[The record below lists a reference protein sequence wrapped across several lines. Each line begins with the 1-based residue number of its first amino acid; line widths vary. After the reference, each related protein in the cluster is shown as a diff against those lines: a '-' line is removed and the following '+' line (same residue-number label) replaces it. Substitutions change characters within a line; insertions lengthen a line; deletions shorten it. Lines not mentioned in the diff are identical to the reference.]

1 MSQPIV
7 NLNDT
12 LLHLY
17 QGGSLDQQQ
26 TVEIFESMMIGH
38 VDVIQISSLLSLMA
52 TRMPTVDELV
62 GAARVM
68 RRHVIPIPTTIS
80 SDHLL
85 DTAGT
90 GGAPKTF
97 NVSTVAAIVSAAGGV
112 PTAKHGNRS
121 RTGRGSAEVLHQ
133 LGVNIDA
140 EPEVQAQCLDQVGI
154 CFCFAIHH
162 HPATKYVV
170 PVRRQ
175 LAFPTIFNLLGPL
188 TNPAGASRQ
197 LMGIW
202 DGKYGRLIAEA
213 LTQLGTINAMVV
225 HAHDGLDELS
235 ISAPTTIWHVRNGNI
250 KQFDVSP
257 ESVGLMTA
265 NLESVTVN
273 DLDDAAHRIM
283 QILNGT
289 EQGPPRDMVLMNSAA
304 ALLVG
309 GLVESLNDGVAL
321 AREIIDSGKAKETLE
336 QLSKVSH

>member
-7 NLNDT
+7 NLHDT

-26 TVEIFESMMIGH
+26 TVEIFESMMIGR

-52 TRMPTVDELV
+52 SRMPTVDELV

-80 SDHLL
+80 PDHLL

-202 DGKYGRLIAEA
+202 DGKYGHLVAEA
-213 LTQLGTINAMVV
+213 LAQLGTINAMVV

-235 ISAPTTIWHVRNGNI
+235 ISAPTRIWHVTDGQI
-250 KQFDVSP
+250 KQSDVSP
-257 ESVGLMTA
+257 ESVGLMPA
-265 NLESVTVN
+265 DLKSVTVN
-273 DLDDAAHRIM
+273 DLDDAAHRIR

-309 GLVESLNDGVAL
+309 GLVKSLKDGVAL
-321 AREIIDSGKAKETLE
+321 AREIIDSGKAEETLE
-336 QLSKVSH
+336 QLSEVSH